1 MLLGSLINFGKFSLH
16 FNLIPSP
23 RHEILEQDLDKMLK
37 ILTPGASYM
46 FDNNSLGFIEPF

>member
-23 RHEILEQDLDKMLK
+23 RHEILEQDLDNMLK